1 MAEISIQNVTL
12 TRGKQVVLRDVS
24 VDVADGDLLVIIG
37 PSGSGK
43 SSLLR
48 AINRLNEIDSGT
60 ILFDGQPIHAMPVTE
75 LRCKVGMMFQKT
87 SPFDGTVADNI
98 AFGASL
104 AGETLSRQRIL
115 ELMALASLEAEF
127 IDRPANELSGGQEQ
141 RLGIA
146 RALALNPSVL
156 LLDEPTSALDPI
168 ATHHV
173 EESLLKLRATIH
185 LTMIWVSHSI
195 EQARRIGSRVLLLDE
210 GCVVREDSVSA
221 MLDPK
226 TGDKRALAF
235 AEGDVEGLHNNSAG

>member
-1 MAEISIQNVTL
+1 MAKISIRNISL
-12 TRGKQVVLRDVS
+12 TRGDQAVLKGVS
-24 VDVADGDLLVIIG
+24 VDVMDGDLLVIIG

-48 AINRLNEIDSGT
+48 SINRLNEIDSGS
-60 ILFDGQPIHAMPVTE
+60 ILLDGQSIHDMPVTE

-87 SPFDGTVADNI
+87 APFEGTVADNI

-104 AGETLSRQRIL
+104 TKQTISRERIL
-115 ELMALASLEAEF
+115 DLMKLASLEAEY

-168 ATHHV
+168 ATHNV
-173 EESLLKLRATIH
+173 EDSLSKLRDNTN

-195 EQARRIGSRVLLLDE
+195 EQARRIGNRVLLLDE
-210 GCVVREDSVSA
+210 GCVVREDTVKA
-221 MLDPK
+221 MLDPQ

-235 AEGDVEGLHNNSAG
+235 ADGDIAGLHEKDE